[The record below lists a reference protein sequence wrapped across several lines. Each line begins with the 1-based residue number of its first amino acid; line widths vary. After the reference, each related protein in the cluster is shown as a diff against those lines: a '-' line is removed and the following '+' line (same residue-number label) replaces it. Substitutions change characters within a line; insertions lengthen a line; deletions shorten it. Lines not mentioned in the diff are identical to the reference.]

1 MNINLSYKAALRIA
15 LFAVLTHFFFN
26 KAIAYSNTTASDT
39 AYYFNERGKLLYVN
53 PYAGKRASYV
63 IKTRKEYHQVF
74 HDIPAHDTTVAVS
87 ELYSTAT
94 VISIQR
100 HVARKVEKLI
110 RKGMIDDPLVT
121 ENIIPL
127 LDKSI
132 LRRMYDNI
140 QARCNSSESKKFK
153 EHGGVLLP
161 DGTITCITGEI
172 SDPRWFAGA
181 SLYIKQQEQALVYY
195 HNHPCGCV
203 QKNSDG
209 SEEAVEPVNP
219 NRVSFSSNK
228 QTEWI
233 CYIQGP
239 SKQDQEAVGKGI
251 GYVFGMS
258 GNSALI
264 YIYDR
269 EGVKA
274 TLPVSFLKKVRIEE
288 VRKIETYTAG
298 NFSAIGMP
306 YLF

>member
-1 MNINLSYKAALRIA
+1 MHINLSLKAALRIA
-15 LFAVLTHFFFN
+15 LFAVLTHSFFSTAN
-26 KAIAYSNTTASDT
+26 ACTNSNASDT
-39 AYYFNERGKLLYVN
+39 AFYFNERGKLLYVHAN
-53 PYAGKRASYV
+53 SGKRISYV
-63 IKTRKEYHQVF
+63 IKTRKEYNQVF
-74 HDIPAHDTTVAVS
+74 HDIPGHDTTVAAS

-94 VISIQR
+94 VISISR
-100 HVARKVEKLI
+100 PVARKVQKLVK
-110 RKGMIDDPLVT
+110 KGMVNDPLVT
-121 ENIIPL
+121 GNVIEV

-140 QARCNSSESKKFK
+140 QAKCNSSESKKFK

-161 DGTITCITGEI
+161 DGTITCITGDI

-181 SLYIKQQEQALVYY
+181 SLYIKQQRPALVYY
-195 HNHPCGCV
+195 HSHPIGCV

-209 SEEAVEPVNP
+209 SVEPAEPVNP
-219 NRVSFSSNK
+219 NHISFSSNK

-239 SKQDQEAVGKGI
+239 SKQDQDAVGNGV

-258 GNSALI
+258 GGSALI

-274 TLPVSFLKKVRIEE
+274 TLPVAFLKKVRKP
-288 VRKIETYTAG
+288 VNRIETYTAG
-298 NFSAIGMP
+298 MFPALQLP